1 MQNVAQARPARR
13 MRHPLVL
20 GGKLQTAVITTD
32 GIEQSEIGYDE
43 FLRAYLWTDPDA
55 AFASATGY
63 RLPPSPG

>member
-32 GIEQSEIGYDE
+32 GIEQSENIFRMIFVRRIPFRTFSTHPALFG
-43 FLRAYLWTDPDA
+43 
-55 AFASATGY
+55 
-63 RLPPSPG
+63 